1 MLIATLTR
9 CRATDAAPLPSFAD
23 DRERDKC
30 SDAGHAFRLRC
41 VNLTGLQEQEPGS
54 EPVTYFDGVGR
65 VAFAPGTTDGGI
77 RISPVFEE
85 SPIAE
90 VLEKDVPF
98 GNYWMLFKRETET
111 E

>member
-1 MLIATLTR
+1 MSI
-9 CRATDAAPLPSFAD
+9 CCDAAKPVATS
-23 DRERDKC
+23 RDSGSG
-30 SDAGHAFRLRC
+30 SDSVAGVLAA
-41 VNLTGLQEQEPGS
+41 VPQEPGS